1 MLKGHEIED
10 SARPNVDSTETACV
24 GDLSSKSP
32 ASAPAFADVPGNQPD
47 NDTPGALAAAE
58 QLWCTLVVYV
68 AARRSMRLYV
78 TTTRKYDDVARLTSK
93 RLPGQPAAVPIYN
106 ARWRTC
112 MLVLD
117 FDPAPRDTSPKAEAQ
132 ALADVERDAAQAIA
146 WIHECG
152 GVTVVDRSSRG
163 GIHVLVPFAH
173 GEEFRRD
180 HLMPLLTLLAS
191 KLPTLD
197 IAPMRNPDK
206 GCITPPGA
214 RCKTGGFRQLVGMT
228 QEQAIT
234 AFTARS
240 APRLVA
246 NLIALLDP
254 QRSLLT
260 AAAAGDPPP
269 TDYAS
274 SPHEDLTLP
283 PSLTT
288 AAPLRAWVH
297 PFLTAG
303 TVPDLTASD
312 GRPWTASHA
321 RLSVLEQH
329 AARGWSLARIRTT
342 HTDPGWRGFW
352 AGYADRRDADKRLKI
367 DWSRA
372 YDRAEKRLTRNAEK
386 SSNPSHKPDQLHTGG
401 DGGLRDIRWKLAA
414 ARKWIL
420 LSGHFA
426 GRELP
431 TALAVVSALAYGM
444 SLGDGQ
450 SVAYGGRWVSVAAG
464 LVGEPATRRVL
475 RKLESLDGSPVRFLA
490 RWNAQEHTG
499 DRYTLVAPR
508 LDGNVVTS
516 AEWEAYAARIEP
528 VDPVWSVLG
537 LAAWWVFEITRAIEP
552 GPGETV
558 APTEL
563 AAAARVSLST
573 VHRAVR
579 TLAEHGLVDH
589 GHGWIAR
596 TGRTPRRLG
605 TTTTEADDSY
615 SARVARHQ
623 EERRKFWEFIDIIT
637 SAFTP
642 RELLGYASIDELV
655 RDTPAYNAAVDAEH
669 SPPGS
674 GPPPAR
680 DGPATVAVV
689 VDADAEA
696 LELLQRELGAVLLT

>member
-1 MLKGHEIED
+1 M
-10 SARPNVDSTETACV
+10 
-24 GDLSSKSP
+24 
-32 ASAPAFADVPGNQPD
+32 
-47 NDTPGALAAAE
+47 
-58 QLWCTLVVYV
+58 WCGLVTYI

-78 TTTRKYDDVARLTSK
+78 TASRKYDDVARLTSK
-93 RLPGQPAAVPIYN
+93 RLPDRPAAVPVYN
-106 ARWRTC
+106 TRWRTC

-117 FDPAPRDTSPKAEAQ
+117 FDPAPRDNTPEAEAQ
-132 ALADVERDAAQAIA
+132 DLADVERDAAQAIA
-146 WIHECG
+146 WVHQCG
-152 GVTVVDRSSRG
+152 GVTVADRSSRG

-180 HLMPLLTLLAS
+180 SLMPLLTLLKA

-228 QEQAIT
+228 MDQAIAALT
-234 AFTARS
+234 TRS

-246 NLIALLDP
+246 NLVALLDP
-254 QRSLLT
+254 QRTLLT
-260 AAAAGDPPP
+260 ATGLGGPQP

-274 SPHEDLTLP
+274 GPHEDTCLPATLA
-283 PSLTT
+283 TT
-288 AAPLRAWVH
+288 APLRPWVH

-312 GRPWTASHA
+312 GRPWTPSHA

-329 AARGWSLARIRTT
+329 AARGWSLTQIRATR
-342 HTDPGWRGFW
+342 TDPAWQGFW

-372 YDRAEKRLTRNAEK
+372 YERAEKRLAPKAEK
-386 SSNPSHKPDQLHTGG
+386 SSHSSHEPDRKHTGG
-401 DGGLRDIRWKLAA
+401 DGGLREIRWKLAA

-420 LSGHFA
+420 LSGQFT
-426 GRELP
+426 GRELT
-431 TALAVVSALAYGM
+431 TALAGVTALAYGI
-444 SLGDGQ
+444 SLGDGR
-450 SVAYGGRWVSVAAG
+450 SVAYGGRWISVAAG
-464 LVGEPATRRVL
+464 LVGEPAARRVL
-475 RKLESLDGSPVRFLA
+475 RKLESLEGSPVRLLA

-499 DRYTLVAPR
+499 DRYTLVTPR
-508 LDGNVVTS
+508 LDGKVVAA

-528 VDPVWSVLG
+528 IDPVWSLLG
-537 LAAWWVFEITRAIEP
+537 LSAWWVFEIARAIEP
-552 GPGETV
+552 GPGETI
-558 APTEL
+558 APAEL
-563 AAAARVSLST
+563 AAAARVCLST

-596 TGRTPRRLG
+596 TGRPPRRLG
-605 TTTTEADDSY
+605 ATTTEADERH
-615 SARVARHQ
+615 AERVARHQ

-637 SAFTP
+637 AAFTP
-642 RELLGYASIDELV
+642 RELRGYATIDELV
-655 RDTPAYNAAVDAEH
+655 RDTPAYIAAVVGEH

-674 GPPPAR
+674 SWPPTAAEEPSA
-680 DGPATVAVV
+680 AVAVA
-689 VDADAEA
+689 VDPDVEA
-696 LELLQRELGAVLLT
+696 LALLQRELGAVLIT